1 VARVEWTV
9 HLANKKPI
17 WYQFQTIDG
26 EDGYPSNHPL
36 RNPGITDP
44 AERMRMVIDP
54 GPRTLTGPGESASF
68 SRDSDSGGY
77 PMTFPPAD
85 LNPYGID
92 TLGEIHTDTQGR
104 LVVVGGHGR
113 SGSMYRPAGIAN
125 YANNDG
131 WWDDTSD
138 GTVRATVVLDDGTTV
153 EAAPSWVIAG
163 PPGYAPQIANLVTL
177 YDTMFD
183 VAVRKMGYRP
193 DMYNGSRWD
202 KDYEPDFDTEV
213 RPLLQRASGYPWVV
227 AIPPKVHQFDFAR
240 LGDPDPQYN
249 PLRRYFFEVLRP
261 PNEQNALISTSTG
274 YTMMPFLAGD
284 DPARK
289 SQLSS
294 KFLKLTYTQYF
305 VLEQWVSGRF
315 QGAGVGRATGGAS
328 DGADDG
334 QALSRATL
342 ENCVGGGF
350 CPGIEM
356 TWISRNPLIYSEPFR
371 LKPRRYDG
379 PPLSLGMDFAQGLE
393 PGDVIKFMA
402 LPWQGDFNDCSSQL
416 LDDRIVWWWPAQRPV
431 FVYLESGCRKQVP
444 WIGTDYDQNAPDYI
458 AFADKI
464 EMVKYW
470 KELGF
475 VFNVGTADQPDFIE
489 VQRTLP
495 RDGSTSVGD

>member
-1 VARVEWTV
+1 MGDTYKIFPAIGIARVGDSDEYYLAPETAGGLPILVNGGPFTAGDFRSPDGRLRRQGARFAVHRCPHGGGPSQELRPGENGVARVEWTV

-113 SGSMYRPAGIAN
+113 SGSMHRPAGIAN

-202 KDYEPDFDTEV
+202 KDYEPDFDHRGPSPPATGVGLPLGGGHSAQGPPV
-213 RPLLQRASGYPWVV
+213 RLRALGRPRSPVQSPASVLLRGAAAPQRAECPDIDQHG
-227 AIPPKVHQFDFAR
+227 VHDDAFP
-240 LGDPDPQYN
+240 GG
-249 PLRRYFFEVLRP
+249 RRPRQQKP
-261 PNEQNALISTSTG
+261 
-274 YTMMPFLAGD
+274 
-284 DPARK
+284 
-289 SQLSS
+289 
-294 KFLKLTYTQYF
+294 
-305 VLEQWVSGRF
+305 
-315 QGAGVGRATGGAS
+315 
-328 DGADDG
+328 
-334 QALSRATL
+334 TL
-342 ENCVGGGF
+342 V
-350 CPGIEM
+350 
-356 TWISRNPLIYSEPFR
+356 
-371 LKPRRYDG
+371 
-379 PPLSLGMDFAQGLE
+379 
-393 PGDVIKFMA
+393 
-402 LPWQGDFNDCSSQL
+402 
-416 LDDRIVWWWPAQRPV
+416 
-431 FVYLESGCRKQVP
+431 
-444 WIGTDYDQNAPDYI
+444 
-458 AFADKI
+458 
-464 EMVKYW
+464 
-470 KELGF
+470 
-475 VFNVGTADQPDFIE
+475 
-489 VQRTLP
+489 
-495 RDGSTSVGD
+495 